1 MTTQR
6 LALTLLSLA
15 ATTLITACGGGDD
28 PAADPPTDGGGG
40 SAFTATCD
48 TTKYVAGSVELPTA
62 AQLDAYDGTFN
73 GDEGSYNMSGVFTKS
88 GTATLVI
95 AKDGQITYK
104 GTAYKPLS
112 VCIDKVAGPFGKI
125 MYFLP
130 NDKGG
135 FDVADKVDA
144 TLGQAW
150 GVSPVDGTT
159 IFTNGLK

>member
-73 GDEGSYNMSGVFTKS
+73 GDEGSYNMSGVFTKAS
-88 GTATLVI
+88 
-95 AKDGQITYK
+95 
-104 GTAYKPLS
+104 
-112 VCIDKVAGPFGKI
+112 IDKVAGPFGKI

-130 NDKGG
+130 NDKGH